1 MLNYI
6 LVKKL
11 MKERNISQMDLVN
24 RLYDFG
30 IEIGVDTVKSWFRK
44 NNKTRN
50 NPKILTIQALATILE
65 VSVESLIN
73 KEINAVKPV
82 KVKPKILSSK
92 FQSETMLKFID
103 LFNEYGNEKMILPII
118 EKLEK
123 MKEIAES

>member
-1 MLNYI
+1 MLNYV
-6 LVKKL
+6 LVKRI
-11 MKERNISQMDLVN
+11 MKEQDINQTDLVD
-24 RLYDFG
+24 RLNEFG
-30 IEIGVDTVKSWFRK
+30 IKIRIDGVKSWFRHDA
-44 NNKTRN
+44 KTRN
-50 NPKILTIQALATILE
+50 TPKTSTIQALATILE

-103 LFNEYGNEKMILPII
+103 LFNEYGNEKMILPVI

>member
-103 LFNEYGNEKMILPII
+103 LFNEYGNEKMILPVI

-123 MKEIAES
+123 MKEIAEN